1 MAEPSMVG
9 GPRSGQW
16 IAHLLLLLGV
26 LVVAFPIYYV
36 FVASTHPLQAILRPP
51 LPLLPG
57 PDGPANYAEALTG
70 GVRQIGGVG
79 VDRILLNTTVMALAI
94 AVGKIVISIAS
105 AYAIVFFRF
114 PLRMVFFWMIFITL
128 MLPVEVRMLPTYK
141 VMVDL
146 NLIDTYAGLILP
158 LIASAT
164 ATLLFRQFFMTIPNE
179 LLEAARVDGA
189 GPWRFFK
196 DILLPLSATNIAA
209 LFVIL
214 FIYGWTQYLWPL
226 LVTNS
231 NEMNTIVIALR
242 RMISF
247 ADADT
252 PWHLVMVTCV
262 LAIAAADPRRRPD
275 AALVREGPRGDREVM
290 ATVSLAD
297 VRKSYGPT
305 EVIHGVSIDV
315 ADGEF
320 IVIVGPSGCG
330 KSTLL
335 RMVAGL
341 EAITSGTIAIA
352 GRVVNGLEPR
362 ARDIAMVFQN
372 YALYPHMSV
381 FDNMAYGLRIAGIRG
396 ADLKARVEATA
407 AMLELTPYL
416 GRRPR
421 ELSGGQRQRVAMG
434 RALVRGPAAFLLDE
448 PLSNLDAK
456 LRVQMR
462 LQIKALQREVA
473 TTALYVTHDQVE
485 AMTLA
490 DRLIVMNAGVAEQID
505 TPLAVYE
512 RPATVFVAGF
522 IGSPA
527 MNIVKGTVRSGMATL
542 PTGTPVAPAPGAEG
556 TPLLVGIRPEHLA
569 PCPPDAPGTIP
580 VDIEAAELLGA
591 DAYGHGHLPGDAD
604 PFVVR
609 FPGSAPPRP
618 GDRLTARADPAFVHL
633 FDPATG
639 RRLEPSP

>member
-57 PDGPANYAEALTG
+57 PDGPANYAEALRG

-94 AVGKIVISIAS
+94 AIGKIVISIAS

-114 PLRMVFFWMIFITL
+114 PLRMVFFWLIFITL
-128 MLPVEVRMLPTYK
+128 MLPVEVRILPTYK

-146 NLIDTYAGLILP
+146 HLIDTYAGLILP

-262 LAIAAADPRRRPD
+262 LAILPPI
-275 AALVREGPRGDREVM
+275 LV
-290 ATVSLAD
+290 
-297 VRKSYGPT
+297 
-305 EVIHGVSIDV
+305 
-315 ADGEF
+315 
-320 IVIVGPSGCG
+320 
-330 KSTLL
+330 
-335 RMVAGL
+335 
-341 EAITSGTIAIA
+341 
-352 GRVVNGLEPR
+352 VVL
-362 ARDIAMVFQN
+362 M
-372 YALYPHMSV
+372 
-381 FDNMAYGLRIAGIRG
+381 
-396 ADLKARVEATA
+396 
-407 AMLELTPYL
+407 
-416 GRRPR
+416 
-421 ELSGGQRQRVAMG
+421 QRW
-434 RALVRGPAAFLLDE
+434 F
-448 PLSNLDAK
+448 
-456 LRVQMR
+456 
-462 LQIKALQREVA
+462 
-473 TTALYVTHDQVE
+473 
-485 AMTLA
+485 
-490 DRLIVMNAGVAEQID
+490 
-505 TPLAVYE
+505 
-512 RPATVFVAGF
+512 
-522 IGSPA
+522 
-527 MNIVKGTVRSGMATL
+527 VKG
-542 PTGTPVAPAPGAEG
+542 
-556 TPLLVGIRPEHLA
+556 LVE
-569 PCPPDAPGTIP
+569 T
-580 VDIEAAELLGA
+580 EK
-591 DAYGHGHLPGDAD
+591 
-604 PFVVR
+604 
-609 FPGSAPPRP
+609 
-618 GDRLTARADPAFVHL
+618 
-633 FDPATG
+633 
-639 RRLEPSP
+639 